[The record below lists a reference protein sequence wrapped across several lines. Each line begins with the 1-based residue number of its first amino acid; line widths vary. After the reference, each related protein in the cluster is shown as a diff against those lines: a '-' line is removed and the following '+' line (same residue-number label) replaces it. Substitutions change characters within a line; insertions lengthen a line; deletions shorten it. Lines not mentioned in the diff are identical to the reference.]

1 MLSKS
6 RTSLLVAYCLFAA
19 ISLLTVTG
27 PSPNN
32 SPVILYA
39 VPLSQDLEIWIGERK
54 HSVSSQIKDNH
65 IYYPLAE
72 LASIAGFQWN
82 ERGEDLLTVEGPLGT
97 LELVDSRPLVRFEEE
112 YILLSSPAWRKQ
124 PKEWY
129 ISEDFLTKVLSL
141 VLDRT
146 LTQFSEKRYR
156 MDALAKNQVQ
166 VEVRNFPD
174 HVRIIFQPTFDA
186 PIRILEFERYIQVEF
201 SEYRIRPE
209 FPTTLPDSRLV
220 SSVEFDSS
228 NLYGTFRIQK
238 GDSYDSFLES
248 TLSRPTRRIID
259 VYSAPSMPPMSSLTS
274 SPDMAASHSDQAN
287 PSSQPAQVIFEN
299 IITIDPGHG
308 GGDHGVNSVAGITEK
323 DLTLKIANL
332 IKMHL
337 QEAGYRTMLTR
348 TRDVELALE
357 QRSSVGNY
365 YRSIIYLS
373 LHIGGTP
380 SPETRGPIVYVHRHQ
395 HDTETIKGDHIAPL
409 PPSSGVL
416 HLNGNGKLT
425 HWEKAQEPYVS
436 SSQRL
441 AQQIQSDLNILWGV
455 HNNSQ
460 VIPLALLAPISAPA
474 LLVETGFLTNPE
486 DQVMLIS
493 LDFQEQLATT
503 ISQAIIKFVE
513 EPPELD

>member
-1 MLSKS
+1 M
-6 RTSLLVAYCLFAA
+6 SLLVAYCLFAA
-19 ISLLTVTG
+19 ISLLPVTG
-27 PSPNN
+27 PSPKN
-32 SPVILYA
+32 SPGMLYA

-54 HSVSSQIKDNH
+54 HSISSQIKDNH
-65 IYYPLAE
+65 IYYPLTE

-82 ERGEDLLTVEGPLGT
+82 ERGGDLLTVEGPLGT

-124 PKEWY
+124 PREWY

-186 PIRILEFERYIQVEF
+186 PIQILEFERYIQVEF
-201 SEYRIRPE
+201 SEYRIQPE
-209 FPTTLPDSRLV
+209 FPTTLPDRRLV

-228 NLYGTFRIQK
+228 NLYGAFRIQK

-259 VYSAPSMPPMSSLTS
+259 VYSAQSMPLMSSLTS
-274 SPDMAASHSDQAN
+274 SPDIAAPHLDQA
-287 PSSQPAQVIFEN
+287 IFEN
-299 IITIDPGHG
+299 VITIDPGHG

-332 IKMHL
+332 IKTHL
-337 QEAGYRTMLTR
+337 QKEGYQTMLTR

-395 HDTETIKGDHIAPL
+395 HNTETIKDDHIAPL
-409 PPSSGVL
+409 PPSPGVL

-474 LLVETGFLTNPE
+474 LLIETGFLTNPE

-493 LDFQEQLATT
+493 LDFQDQLATI
-503 ISQAIIKFVE
+503 ISQAIIKFIE
-513 EPPELD
+513 APPELD